1 MTEIETTRLILRRFR
16 IQDAAPMA
24 AYRNDPD
31 IARYQAWPSPL
42 TPEAATDQARVYS
55 EQDPEQP
62 GWFQY
67 AIELKVDRSLAGDLG
82 VNLHDNRMQ
91 ADLGYTLAPALH
103 GQGYAIEAVR
113 AVLGHLFRQGLHRVS
128 AECDTRNTPSAR
140 LLERAGFTLEGR
152 RPEFTMNINTGEWTD
167 TLLYGLLARH
177 WRNPVAGPHPAA
189 KATGLVP
196 RS

>member
-1 MTEIETTRLILRRFR
+1 MTEIETQRLVLRRFR
-16 IQDAAPMA
+16 VQDAAAMA

-42 TPEAATDQARVYS
+42 TSEAATDQARVYS

-67 AIELKVDRSLAGDLG
+67 AIELKADRRLAGDLG
-82 VNLHDNRMQ
+82 VNLHDNLLQ

-103 GQGYAIEAVR
+103 GQGYATEAVR
-113 AVLGHLFRQGLHRVS
+113 AVLGHLFRRGLHRVS
-128 AECDTRNTPSAR
+128 AECDTRNAPSAR
-140 LLERAGFTLEGR
+140 LLERVGFALEGR
-152 RPEFTMNINTGEWTD
+152 RPEFTLNINSGLWTD

-177 WRNPVAGPHPAA
+177 WQEPATVPQPAA
-189 KATGLVP
+189 EATGLQ
-196 RS
+196 